1 MEREWQV
8 RADLR
13 AQTRATSVVND
24 VPTFCIGSKIEC
36 VVLEVEYGEDAEG
49 AVVQSKVGPQA
60 NDLKRLLTYVVAPK
74 DE

>member
-1 MEREWQV
+1 MI
-8 RADLR
+8 
-13 AQTRATSVVND
+13 ND